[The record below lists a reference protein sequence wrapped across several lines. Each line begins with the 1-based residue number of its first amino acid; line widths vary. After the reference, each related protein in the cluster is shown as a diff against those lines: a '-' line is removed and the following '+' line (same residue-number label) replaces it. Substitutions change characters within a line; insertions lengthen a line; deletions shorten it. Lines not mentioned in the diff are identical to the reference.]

1 MEGLGQSGFTIKT
14 RLLSLEPGMYIARYA
29 SLHVSEQPC
38 LISFQPTLIGKS
50 SVDFFPGESVVRNTL
65 ARLGD
70 TLIIRV
76 KNGCGTL
83 LITEYQLEGAKV
95 HTVDLRID
103 RIDTSEAIL
112 RRSVDGPVADNERSR
127 SSAIVLNLSG
137 HFQQGSEV
145 AQAGVLGHP
154 QSRQRLEGFCI
165 DWPGRPEGVD
175 LAYSCHI
182 AGALQPAVT
191 TGHFLGSVGKGLSIT
206 AIAMALI
213 GPRRADYQLHAWAAF
228 AGLAPQPLLPGQ
240 ECIAPAGA
248 FLTALYVSI
257 SPGVEMNACRYQS
270 PWDGLVHHRS
280 HCALHE
286 EAAPQET

>member
-1 MEGLGQSGFTIKT
+1 MQGSEQRDFTFRT
-14 RLLSLEPGMYIARYA
+14 RLLSLEPGMYIVRYA
-29 SLHVSEQPC
+29 SLPIPEQPC
-38 LISFQPTLIGKS
+38 LVSFQPTLIGKS
-50 SVDFFPGESVVRNTL
+50 TVDFFPGESVVRNTL
-65 ARLGD
+65 VQMGD

-83 LITEYQLEGAKV
+83 LITEYQKEGAKT

-112 RRSVDGPVADNERSR
+112 RRSADSPVAGNERSH
-127 SSAIVLNLSG
+127 SSAVVLNISG
-137 HFQQGSEV
+137 HFQQGTEV

-154 QSRQRLEGFCI
+154 QAGQRLEGFCI

-191 TGHFLGSVGKGLSIT
+191 TGHFLGSVGKSLPIT

-228 AGLAPQPLLPGQ
+228 AGLAPQLLLPGQ
-240 ECIAPAGA
+240 ECVAPAGA

-257 SPGVEMNACRYQS
+257 NPGVEMNACRYQS
-270 PWDGLVHHRS
+270 PWDGPVHHRS
-280 HCALHE
+280 HRALHE

>member
-1 MEGLGQSGFTIKT
+1 MQGLEQRGFTFKT

-29 SLHVSEQPC
+29 SLHVPEQPC
-38 LISFQPTLIGKS
+38 LVSFQPALIGKS

-65 ARLGD
+65 AQLGD

-76 KNGCGTL
+76 KNGSGML
-83 LITEYQLEGAKV
+83 LITEYQLEGAKA

-112 RRSVDGPVADNERSR
+112 RRSADGPVTDSESTR
-127 SSAIVLNLSG
+127 SSTVALKISG
-137 HFQQGSEV
+137 HFQQGNAV
-145 AQAGVLGHP
+145 AKAGSLGEPQAE
-154 QSRQRLEGFCI
+154 QRLEGFCI

-191 TGHFLGSVGKGLSIT
+191 TGNFLGTVGKNLPIT
-206 AIAMALI
+206 VIAMALI
-213 GPRRADYQLHAWAAF
+213 GPRRADYQLNAWAAF

-240 ECIAPAGA
+240 ECIAPVGA
-248 FLTALYVSI
+248 FLTALHVSI
-257 SPGVEMNACRYQS
+257 NPGVEMNACRYKS
-270 PWDGLVHHRS
+270 PWDGPVRHRS
-280 HCALHE
+280 HSAFHE
-286 EAAPQET
+286 EALQET